1 MLHLWELRICEHMAT
16 LTIVSPTL
24 PNAAIETQRNPAMA
38 ELSDFLLW
46 FFPDALVVSDPN
58 PPTVLISY

>member
-1 MLHLWELRICEHMAT
+1 MAT